1 MSAIFHSNTDS
12 PNVLSISGGSG
23 NTINLYAASVGSSLI
38 KFLISDGSCAA
49 YGSAEANV
57 FAATNA
63 PTFRDCDETIGH
75 LGTRRDCLL
84 KIAATCPYQDRKRW
98 ISP

>member
-38 KFLISDGSCAA
+38 EFLISDGSCPA
-49 YGSAEANV
+49 YGSALKQFNPVLVSLASDHRCRHSTSHSRGV
-57 FAATNA
+57 S
-63 PTFRDCDETIGH
+63 IGFLADLQ
-75 LGTRRDCLL
+75 LG
-84 KIAATCPYQDRKRW
+84 
-98 ISP
+98 SF